1 MQLPG
6 TGELWARVG
15 QTALQVGDRLQNSP
29 LLNPAVRAQ
38 MKESMDRAKLG
49 QQTIAY
55 YATHPKARR
64 ALVGEGAQG
73 ATITPWATL
82 PVTQA
87 ANVPADGDGEQAEEK
102 AQEPTKPAPTKP
114 APTVTRTGKNTG
126 VDENGDPYYETTP
139 GSNQWTPGKV
149 PPHVEMAAGGLVR
162 AYADG
167 GPVSPVWSPGRPTP
181 EAPPAPSRP
190 QEEQPA
196 QAESA
201 QQPTT
206 PSPQEIQG
214 EQPLHPEVAKLAV
227 VHRQIEQ
234 QQQEALRQQQ
244 VQAWQAQNAHPVAPA
259 GQALEWAKMYHT
271 GYKTATYLPHAGP
284 NGEPAYNFSD
294 GKSLNNVVPLS
305 QMVKNGFAPSVVSSS
320 ISPVLSAVDQVQ
332 RNQGPQ
338 GPGLPFGP
346 VAPAQQ
352 AGQQPPP
359 QVAQQPG
366 GAPAAPG
373 GQVWNPQQPAPMQ
386 PPAAPG
392 QTQSVQQPAYMTTT
406 GQSPMTPGPTGQQEP
421 IPGWGAPLLGDKE
434 SGNADPS
441 KATVDQINADTNFKI
456 FPWKTETQGDF
467 KGKKY
472 LELPDDYAH
481 PFTRRRF
488 WQGSTGFVGGQ
499 GSPEDLRKQQILEA
513 TGGPGGV
520 PIKDDKG
527 NPTVLD
533 YDTIKNSTPAQQNQW
548 LAQIKDFMLH
558 AKFPDPTSDEGKGL
572 ANAANAVMDAQRIKD
587 KILYMKQN
595 KIPMDAISQDEFQR
609 SKDAGYAAAAHS
621 PAEQAM
627 WNYWAKFTGK
637 NNFADELL
645 NDYQNLNSHLNNIP
659 GGRYQGQAATPPPQ
673 LWHWEFDVPG
683 TAMKPQFDI
692 PRTTNVSTIEQLNK
706 IGSGDSYD
714 QALGHIQEILDSA
727 TEDYRRNAAHLP
739 KGGYRLPADDEKNIA
754 DLTNPQ
760 KGYIADKTNKMWDE
774 KHEKMVNGY
783 GQIPQPPWWFGG
795 RAFEKGYFP
804 EAPAR
809 GYYPEASASPS
820 ASPTPVSR
828 EVADAA
834 PRPKTQAE
842 YDAIKSTTLYWD
854 RDGKLK
860 PKP

>member
-1 MQLPG
+1 
-6 TGELWARVG
+6 
-15 QTALQVGDRLQNSP
+15 
-29 LLNPAVRAQ
+29 
-38 MKESMDRAKLG
+38 
-49 QQTIAY
+49 
-55 YATHPKARR
+55 
-64 ALVGEGAQG
+64 
-73 ATITPWATL
+73 
-82 PVTQA
+82 
-87 ANVPADGDGEQAEEK
+87 
-102 AQEPTKPAPTKP
+102 
-114 APTVTRTGKNTG
+114 
-126 VDENGDPYYETTP
+126 
-139 GSNQWTPGKV
+139 
-149 PPHVEMAAGGLVR
+149 
-162 AYADG
+162 
-167 GPVSPVWSPGRPTP
+167 
-181 EAPPAPSRP
+181 
-190 QEEQPA
+190 
-196 QAESA
+196 
-201 QQPTT
+201 
-206 PSPQEIQG
+206 
-214 EQPLHPEVAKLAV
+214 
-227 VHRQIEQ
+227 
-234 QQQEALRQQQ
+234 
-244 VQAWQAQNAHPVAPA
+244 
-259 GQALEWAKMYHT
+259 
-271 GYKTATYLPHAGP
+271 
-284 NGEPAYNFSD
+284 
-294 GKSLNNVVPLS
+294 
-305 QMVKNGFAPSVVSSS
+305 
-320 ISPVLSAVDQVQ
+320 
-332 RNQGPQ
+332 
-338 GPGLPFGP
+338 
-346 VAPAQQ
+346 
-352 AGQQPPP
+352 
-359 QVAQQPG
+359 
-366 GAPAAPG
+366 
-373 GQVWNPQQPAPMQ
+373 
-386 PPAAPG
+386 
-392 QTQSVQQPAYMTTT
+392 
-406 GQSPMTPGPTGQQEP
+406 MTPGPTGEQEP
-421 IPGWGAPLLGDKE
+421 IPLWGAPLLGDKE

-456 FPWKTETQGDF
+456 FPWKTETEGDF

-472 LELPDDYAH
+472 LELPDDTAH
-481 PFTRRRF
+481 PFLRRRF

-595 KIPMDAISQDEFQR
+595 NIPMDAISQDEFQR

-842 YDAIKSTTLYWD
+842 YDAIKSKTLYWD